1 MKLLGKTALLGGFGV
16 NWLNSNL
23 ILHAIATGHQARDV
37 GNVVNEVA
45 HTVPIGNGKPDR

>member
-23 ILHAIATGHQARDV
+23 ILHAIATGHQTRDV
-37 GNVVNEVA
+37 GNVVNELGQI
-45 HTVPIGNGKPDR
+45 VPIGNGIADR